1 MYFVYELLDQETP
14 FYVGLTTDPER
25 RIYDHVYAW
34 NKTKKKGVYLQNMFS
49 LGRKPT
55 LRIIEEVEE
64 KALGQQRETYWIE
77 TYTEQGIALTNIVH
91 VEAKKQTPKPKKE
104 KRVKQVRKPRMR
116 KMLIQEVPPPPVKPL
131 FYQWLKF
138 NVLDELWK
146 IFLGKN
152 DPDLLLQEEMLT
164 LVNQFVEEIQTKRE
178 LREKEKR
185 HLEIWHSCFVW
196 QLTHPDVGP
205 AFSG

>member
-1 MYFVYELLDQETP
+1 MSRVKRSNLKTRLNLEEKQMYFVYELLDQETP

-91 VEAKKQTPKPKKE
+91 
-104 KRVKQVRKPRMR
+104 
-116 KMLIQEVPPPPVKPL
+116 
-131 FYQWLKF
+131 
-138 NVLDELWK
+138 ELWK